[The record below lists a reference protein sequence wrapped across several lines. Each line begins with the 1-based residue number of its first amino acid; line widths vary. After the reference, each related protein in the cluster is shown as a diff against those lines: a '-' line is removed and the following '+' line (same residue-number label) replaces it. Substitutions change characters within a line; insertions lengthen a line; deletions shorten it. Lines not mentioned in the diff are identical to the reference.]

1 MRLALAR
8 LALDSHGAG
17 LLLVDEPTAHL
28 DPSTARKVLQGLLE
42 IAEGRTLIVATH
54 DARLARRMD
63 RIIRL
68 QPCATPADMA
78 GLEAKSC

>member
-1 MRLALAR
+1 MRFR
-8 LALDSHGAG
+8 G
-17 LLLVDEPTAHL
+17 LLGLVGGEQDVQVDVRVVT
-28 DPSTARKVLQGLLE
+28 STARDLKLE

-54 DARLARRMD
+54 DARLARSMD

-68 QPCATPADMA
+68 QPCATPADMP